1 MVMYA
6 LSKAPAS
13 LTTGVNFFLVFLRT
27 LVYYSCLET
36 RLSAEKAEAAKA
48 ASFYNLEETKS

>member
-1 MVMYA
+1 MYA

-13 LTTGVNFFLVFLRT
+13 LTGVNFFLVFLRT

-36 RLSAEKAEAAKA
+36 RLSTEKAEAAKT